1 MANEGP
7 AGWQKL
13 IDGLLA
19 ALDDI
24 PGWSPD
30 LVEQIKAKF
39 GGLRFY
45 YHEPEGGFSAADRVA
60 VERLVI
66 RAEKLA
72 SETCSTCGST
82 ENVAQRNKHGWLHTS
97 CQACWDKRFSV
108 AP

>member
-19 ALDDI
+19 ALDDV

-30 LVEQIKAKF
+30 LVEQIKEKF

-45 YHEPEGGFSAADRVA
+45 YREPEGGFATLDRVKIIK
-60 VERLVI
+60 LVN
-66 RAEKLA
+66 RAEALA
-72 SETCSTCGST
+72 WKTCSTCGTT
-82 ENVAQRNKHGWLHTS
+82 EGVAQRNNHGWLRTS
-97 CQACWDKRFSV
+97 CQACWDKRF
-108 AP
+108 AT